1 MSTIEKIDCIKVND
15 DKSVY
20 VRKSVQHYSDGVL
33 TSYES
38 VQNVVNP
45 GDDFSQQDDAV
56 KIICVENHTPEVVEE
71 FAQSIQ
77 SKQPHSSF

>member
-1 MSTIEKIDCIKVND
+1 MSRIEKIDCIKVND

-20 VRKSVQHYSDGVL
+20 IRKSIEHYNDGVL
-33 TSYES
+33 ISHEFI
-38 VQNVVNP
+38 QEVVNP
-45 GDDFSQQDDAV
+45 GDDYSQQDDAV
-56 KIICVENHTPEVVEE
+56 KIICAEKHTPEVVEE